1 MESNENNLYSSKLVL
16 GKNVYFFDVK
26 FAKNGSKYLTIT
38 ETGNFKEGKSRLIV
52 FENHIETFIGEI
64 LKVLKLFRNEEQ

>member
-1 MESNENNLYSSKLVL
+1 MGSNENKLYSSKLVL

-38 ETGNFKEGKSRLIV
+38 EIGNFKDANSRLFV
-52 FENHIETFIGEI
+52 FENHIETFISEL
-64 LKVLKLFRNEEQ
+64 LKVLKLFRNE